1 VKRQAGNV
9 TISIIVADDN
19 DMIRLGVRTLL
30 EAELDFRV
38 VGETGNGT
46 EASLLVDRL
55 KPDVLVLAMMLPGLH
70 GLDVLKAVRIHSPD
84 TRAIMF
90 SMHDDPAYLVEAL
103 RSGAAGYV
111 LKQGDPAALV
121 MAIRLVHA
129 GQTYLSPLNLPDRH
143 RRPPAAQ

>member
-1 VKRQAGNV
+1 
-9 TISIIVADDN
+9 
-19 DMIRLGVRTLL
+19 MIRLGVRTLL
-30 EAELDFRV
+30 ETELDIEV
-38 VGETGNGT
+38 VGETGNGP
-46 EASLLVDRL
+46 EASSLVDRF

-111 LKQGDPAALV
+111 LKQGDPAELV
-121 MAIRLVHA
+121 IAIRLVLA
-129 GQTYLSPLNLPDRH
+129 GQTYLSPFSPRSGPRSSSNS
-143 RRPPAAQ
+143 AK